1 MAEAAAKAGIG
12 RIKNDD
18 GPKRKGAHENVD
30 TESSE
35 VRQPTV
41 DLVGVNGKSFASR
54 CTPTQMVHVEPT
66 TNWKRPE
73 DVAGSD
79 PFGSVRMAEKFNNE
93 TAQ

>member
-66 TNWKRPE
+66 TR
-73 DVAGSD
+73 GRCRI
-79 PFGSVRMAEKFNNE
+79 GSVRISANGREI
-93 TAQ
+93 Q